1 MKSMISRKKKIIE
14 LEGQRGVLQ
23 IILLLQKNKELL
35 YGKLYNNKPHV
46 EISNNSTAKRALNLL
61 KKNNLVIERKVNGG
75 NGKYYSL
82 TEKGKR
88 FARLLNKMEQMLEE
102 K

>member
-1 MKSMISRKKKIIE
+1 METMISNKKRIIE

-23 IILLLQKNKELL
+23 IILLLQKNGELL

-46 EISNNSTAKRALNLL
+46 EISNNSTAKRALDLL
-61 KKNNLVIERKVNGG
+61 KKNNLINERNSKTGKA
-75 NGKYYSL
+75 KYYRL
-82 TEKGKR
+82 TDKGIR
-88 FARLLNKMEQMLEE
+88 FADLINKMELILEE

>member
-1 MKSMISRKKKIIE
+1 MVANKKKIIE

-23 IILLLQKNKELL
+23 IILLLQKNRELL

-46 EISNNSTAKRALNLL
+46 EISNNSTARRALELLL
-61 KKNNLVIERKVNGG
+61 KHNLIYEREVERGKA
-75 NGKYYSL
+75 KYYRL
-82 TEKGKR
+82 TDKGKR
-88 FARLLNKMEQMLEE
+88 FASLINSRGKILEE